1 VWRQPDRQGLACSG
15 AVILHDATLREI
27 AARKP
32 ATLTELGEISGL
44 GAKKLEAYGEDVLA
58 VVAEG

>member
-1 VWRQPDRQGLACSG
+1 
-15 AVILHDATLREI
+15 

-44 GAKKLEAYGEDVLA
+44 GVKKIEAYGEDVLA